1 MKTPRYTFDPIASNN
16 LNGSFTV
23 SRRNEIT
30 GYYTTW
36 YVEPDSTSST
46 GWRIWRPTPSNRP
59 MVITPTGSLG
69 RRILAIVTATQAR
82 FSDQAVG
89 GV

>member
-1 MKTPRYTFDPIASNN
+1 VNRYTFDRFATAN

-23 SRRNEIT
+23 SRRDEVT

-36 YVEPDSTSST
+36 YVEPDPVSHT

-59 MVITPTGSLG
+59 LTITPTGTLG
-69 RRILAIVTATQAR
+69 KRILAVVRATQER
-82 FSDQAVG
+82 FGNQAVE
-89 GV
+89 GVR